1 MTHTTQLTHHIQRCF
16 GAWIQMN
23 TLNVVSNYRP
33 KYIYI
38 YIFFCL
44 SDFLMSRSKKEK
56 QEIPSNWSL
65 VVVDVGLLVKVLS
78 LYVDI
83 EYT

>member
-1 MTHTTQLTHHIQRCF
+1 MWSLTTVQ
-16 GAWIQMN
+16 
-23 TLNVVSNYRP
+23 Y

-38 YIFFCL
+38 FCL

-56 QEIPSNWSL
+56 QEIPSNWSS